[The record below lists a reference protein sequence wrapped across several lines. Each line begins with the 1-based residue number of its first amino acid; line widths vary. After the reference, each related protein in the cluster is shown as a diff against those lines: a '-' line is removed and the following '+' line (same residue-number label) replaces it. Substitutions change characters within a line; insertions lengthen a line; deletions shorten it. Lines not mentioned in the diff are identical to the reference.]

1 MSDTKK
7 TLAQRLVVAMRS
19 IDAVTKRGT
28 NDRQKYNYV
37 KAADVA
43 NEVLRVLCDEGIAF
57 TYGVDATD
65 RWEKATNGGGTLF
78 FCEVRASFRFIDQ
91 DSGETLEVKG
101 VGWGADSLDK
111 APYKAMTGALKYA
124 LRMNFLI
131 PDEEDPEKGNELYDT
146 VVAELCAVHVPA
158 PGSRVLVEVPR
169 LQPKRGDA
177 YEPDGPMFD
186 EHGDL
191 IEAKSTIQHRQQQE
205 AARADES
212 IPSTILAKE
221 GERRITEP
229 MAKRFIAI
237 SKANGKTWDQIN
249 AALKGIGV
257 KEAKEIP
264 SDQYEVFV
272 SWAGGSNE
280 RRA

>member
-1 MSDTKK
+1 MTDTKK

-28 NDRQKYNYV
+28 NDRQKYSYV

-43 NEVLRVLCDEGIAF
+43 NEVRKVLCDEGIAF
-57 TYGVDATD
+57 TYSADGTD

-78 FCEVRASFRFIDQ
+78 FCEVKATFRFIDQ
-91 DSGETLEVKG
+91 DSGESLEVKG

-131 PDEEDPEKGNELYDT
+131 PDEEDPEKTNDLEVAVQRPAFVQRAATPIRQQPVNE
-146 VVAELCAVHVPA
+146 
-158 PGSRVLVEVPR
+158 
-169 LQPKRGDA
+169 DA
-177 YEPDGPMFD
+177 EPDGPLFD
-186 EHGDL
+186 EHGN
-191 IEAKSTIQHRQQQE
+191 IVEAASAVQHREQKQ
-205 AARADES
+205 AAIADDT
-212 IPSTILAKE
+212 IPSTVPAD
-221 GERRITEP
+221 GRRVTEP

-237 SKANGKTWDQIN
+237 AKTNGKTWDQIN

-257 KEAKEIP
+257 KDAKEIP
-264 SDQYEVFV
+264 SNQYEVFV
-272 SWAGGSNE
+272 TWAGGSNE

>member
-1 MSDTKK
+1 MGDTKK
-7 TLAQRLVVAMRS
+7 TLAQRLVIAMRS

-28 NDRQKYNYV
+28 NDRQKYSYV

-43 NEVLRVLCDEGIAF
+43 NEVRKVLCDEGIAF

-65 RWEKATNGGGTLF
+65 RWEKPTNGGGTLF

-131 PDEEDPEKGNELYDT
+131 PDEEDPEKSNDLEVAAQQRPAFVQRPATPIRQQPVNE
-146 VVAELCAVHVPA
+146 
-158 PGSRVLVEVPR
+158 
-169 LQPKRGDA
+169 DA
-177 YEPDGPMFD
+177 EPDGPLFD
-186 EHGDL
+186 EDGN
-191 IEAKSTIQHRQQQE
+191 IVEAKSTVQHREQKQV
-205 AARADES
+205 ADDS
-212 IPSTILAKE
+212 IPSTIPAQGPVVSE
-221 GERRITEP
+221 AQ
-229 MAKRFIAI
+229 AKRFIAI
-237 SKANGKTWDQIN
+237 AVTGGKSWDQIN
-249 AALKGIGV
+249 AALKAIGI
-257 KEAKEIP
+257 KDAKALP
-264 SDQYEVFV
+264 RNQYDNFIE
-272 SWAGGSNE
+272 WAGGKNE

>member
-1 MSDTKK
+1 MTDTKK
-7 TLAQRLVVAMRS
+7 TLAQRLVIAMRS
-19 IDAVTKRGT
+19 IDAVTKSGF
-28 NDRQKYNYV
+28 NERQKYNYV

-43 NEVLRVLCDEGIAF
+43 NEVRKVLCDEGIAF
-57 TYGVDATD
+57 TYSADGTD

-78 FCEVRASFRFIDQ
+78 FCEIKATFRFIDQ

-131 PDEEDPEKGNELYDT
+131 PDEEDPEKGNELYESVDQRPSK
-146 VVAELCAVHVPA
+146 PA
-158 PGSRVLVEVPR
+158 FV
-169 LQPKRGDA
+169 QPLRAATPIRQQQVNEDA
-177 YEPDGPMFD
+177 EPDGPLFD
-186 EHGDL
+186 EHGN
-191 IEAKSTIQHRQQQE
+191 IVEAQSTVQHREQKQ
-205 AARADES
+205 AAIADDT
-212 IPSTILAKE
+212 IPSTIPAT
-221 GERRITEP
+221 GRRVTEP

-237 SKANGKTWDQIN
+237 AKSNGKTWDQIN

-257 KEAKEIP
+257 KDAKEIP

-272 SWAGGSNE
+272 TWAGGSNE